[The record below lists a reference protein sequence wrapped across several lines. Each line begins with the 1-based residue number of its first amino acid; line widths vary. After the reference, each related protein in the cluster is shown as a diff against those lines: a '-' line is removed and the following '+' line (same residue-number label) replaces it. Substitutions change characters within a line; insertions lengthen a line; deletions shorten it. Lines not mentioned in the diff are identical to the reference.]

1 MGIRASE
8 IGRVLNSTIDKF
20 VSVTVEAW
28 KGFNRDAR
36 LYTPSG
42 EDSVPCKDDQIILVK
57 IDGTGKYI
65 AVGVL
70 DVSQGA
76 KAGEKIFYC
85 RDADGAIK
93 AKISMLNDGAVGI
106 EAEGDITQK
115 TEGAFGVESEKDAS
129 IKSAANA
136 TVEAAEKVTVKGA
149 DVSVE
154 GKVKVTGGSLE
165 CNGTASPTGTGCLC
179 ALPFCTF
186 TGAPQTGN
194 KAEGT

>member
-1 MGIRASE
+1 LGVRISE
-8 IGRVLNSTIDKF
+8 TGRVLNNTIKKF
-20 VSVTVEAW
+20 VSVTAEVW

-36 LYTPSG
+36 LHTPPG

-93 AKISMLNDGAVGI
+93 AKISMLNDGAVKI
-106 EAEGDITQK
+106 EADGDITQK
-115 TEGAFGVESEKDAS
+115 TKGAFSAEAEKDAS
-129 IKSAANA
+129 LKSAAN
-136 TVEAAEKVTVKGA
+136 TNLEAAEKATVKGA

-154 GKVKVTGGSLE
+154 GKVKISGGNLE
-165 CNGTASPTGTGCLC
+165 CNGTASPTGTGCFC